1 MLEVVGFLLGSVLG
15 SFGLVL
21 AERSLK
27 NQSFGGRSKCGYCKH
42 TLSAIDL
49 FPIFSYIFLRGKCR
63 YCKKKIGLEYP
74 LVEILVGLLIG
85 FLFFDSFKIVDF
97 SKINLQ
103 TFANPQFLFFISDI
117 LFKTF
122 FITVLCVL
130 FITDFRKMFIPDRIV
145 IPAIK
150 ISIVYLIVIT
160 VSKIG
165 FLYYYLGQTAIGK
178 HLLPPHSDYFA
189 RHALMTADPLIY
201 GIGMALALA
210 GFFYFLIV
218 ITKGKGMGG
227 GDVKLGAFMG
237 LVLGF
242 PNALLALILSFISG
256 AVVSLF
262 LILFGKKHFGQHIA
276 FGPFLVLGSLIAL
289 FWGNEIINWYLSFS
303 T

>member
-1 MLEVVGFLLGSVLG
+1 MLEVVGFLLGTVLG

-27 NQSFGGRSKCGYCKH
+27 NQSFGGRSKCGHCKH
-42 TLSAIDL
+42 TLSVLDL
-49 FPIFSYIFLRGKCR
+49 FPVFSYIFLRGKCR
-63 YCKKKIGLEYP
+63 YCHKGIGVEYL
-74 LVEILVGLLIG
+74 LVELVMGLLVGY
-85 FLFFDSFKIVDF
+85 LFWQAFSNFKFEIF
-97 SKINLQ
+97 NLNSN
-103 TFANPQFLFFISDI
+103 FKFIIFITDL

-178 HLLPPHSDYFA
+178 LLLPPHSDYFA

-201 GIGMALALA
+201 GIGMALVLA

-242 PNALLALILSFISG
+242 PNALLALILAFTSG
-256 AVVSLF
+256 AIVSLF

-276 FGPFLVLGSLIAL
+276 FGPFLVLGSLVAL
-289 FWGNEIINWYLSFS
+289 FWGKEIINWYLSLS